1 MLITGIRTGIGL
13 YLAQYYAQKEYRVVG
28 ISRGELAEAIVGC
41 EHSCVDV
48 SDEKAVKSLMFRI
61 KKEYG
66 RLDVLINNVGVNSA
80 LSLAMSSDI
89 EASRKTMDVN
99 FFGSFITAREAAKL
113 MMKNKFGRI
122 INISSM
128 AVKHEVQGEAVYTAS
143 KAALTAFSRVF
154 AKEVYPIGITC
165 NVIAPSVIETHLS
178 KAIDPGALAEVL
190 KRNAIPEY
198 GKMEDVSN
206 AIDHFISP
214 SSGSITGQVLYLGG
228 A

>member
-66 RLDVLINNVGVNSA
+66 RLDILINNAAVDA
-80 LSLAMSSDI
+80 AASLAMSVDI
-89 EASRKTMDVN
+89 EAARETMNIN
-99 FFGSFITAREAAKL
+99 FFGALIASREAAKL

-122 INISSM
+122 VNIGSM
-128 AVKHEVQGEAVYTAS
+128 LVKHPLQN
-143 KAALTAFSRVF
+143 LF
-154 AKEVYPIGITC
+154 
-165 NVIAPSVIETHLS
+165 H
-178 KAIDPGALAEVL
+178 
-190 KRNAIPEY
+190 
-198 GKMEDVSN
+198 
-206 AIDHFISP
+206 
-214 SSGSITGQVLYLGG
+214 
-228 A
+228 

>member
-80 LSLAMSSDI
+80 LSLALSSDI

-99 FFGSFITAREAAKL
+99 FFGSFITAREAA
-113 MMKNKFGRI
+113 N
-122 INISSM
+122 
-128 AVKHEVQGEAVYTAS
+128 TAS